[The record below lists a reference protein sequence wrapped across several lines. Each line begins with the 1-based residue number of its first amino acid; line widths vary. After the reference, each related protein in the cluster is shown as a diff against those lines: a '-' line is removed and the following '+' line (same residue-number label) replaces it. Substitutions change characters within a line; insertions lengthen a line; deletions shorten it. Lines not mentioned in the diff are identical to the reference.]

1 MASTRTS
8 YPLEKVNTLS
18 HIFFRKLIFGN
29 QQDVNEFSDSK
40 MTMLRGQFALVA
52 MAVGL
57 TYAIIVMLQ
66 GEFNFIPWHILLIGG
81 SGLSFYL
88 NRIGKHLASTLLIFT
103 LCNAFV
109 YLVLFCR
116 DGHKMVCSSFSLLPT
131 PCRLCYWA
139 TATNG

>member
-8 YPLEKVNTLS
+8 YPSEKRKTLS
-18 HIFFRKLIFGN
+18 LFFRKLIFGR

-52 MAVGL
+52 MAVGI
-57 TYAIIVMLQ
+57 TYALIVMLQ

-88 NRIGKHLASTLLIFT
+88 NRNGKHLADRKS
-103 LCNAFV
+103 V
-109 YLVLFCR
+109 V
-116 DGHKMVCSSFSLLPT
+116 
-131 PCRLCYWA
+131 
-139 TATNG
+139 